1 MKAEALALL
10 LNHVTELV
18 SYQSQ
23 DVLDLGQVYVTGSL
37 GRARAPQL
45 DVGLFGVLDGVEVAV
60 DHEVAVARH
69 PQLPEGVEGAGDV
82 GALLRKLALQ
92 KIGNMMHTTKR
103 ISGSEPPLCSNE
115 VVLNDV
121 IFLIGQK
128 DANMCVVFLQ
138 VCSLNI
144 LYFECFQSDCVY

>member
-23 DVLDLGQVYVTGSL
+23 DVLDLGQVYVTGRL

-92 KIGNMMHTTKR
+92 KNR
-103 ISGSEPPLCSNE
+103 
-115 VVLNDV
+115 
-121 IFLIGQK
+121 
-128 DANMCVVFLQ
+128 
-138 VCSLNI
+138 
-144 LYFECFQSDCVY
+144 